1 VQKPKRKF
9 VASCP
14 NFRQRRVTA
23 IRQGAV
29 RIADKKAHQ
38 HRNGHITSE
47 TGPLPIGPASGP
59 E

>member
-1 VQKPKRKF
+1 LWHPARII
-9 VASCP
+9 
-14 NFRQRRVTA
+14 RQRRVTA